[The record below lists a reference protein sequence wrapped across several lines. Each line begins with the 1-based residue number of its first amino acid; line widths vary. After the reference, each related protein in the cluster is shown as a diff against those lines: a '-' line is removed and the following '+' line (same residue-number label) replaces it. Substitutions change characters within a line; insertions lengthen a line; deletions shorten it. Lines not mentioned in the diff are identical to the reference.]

1 MEFGFEFARAFWTE
15 HWAVGAALLFTWL
28 LIYGQEKKGQTL
40 ALKIEGLEDTVK
52 KLSNKL
58 DELKQ

>member
-1 MEFGFEFARAFWTE
+1 MEFGFGFARAFWTE

-40 ALKIEGLEDTVK
+40 AIKIEELEVTVNE
-52 KLSNKL
+52 LSNKR
-58 DELKQ
+58 DELKP

>member
-1 MEFGFEFARAFWTE
+1 MEFGFGFARVFWTE

-40 ALKIEGLEDTVK
+40 ALKVEGLEDTVK
-52 KLSNKL
+52 KLSTKL